1 MLTRCA
7 CPPFLP
13 QCTGNVA
20 FLRPKSEVTRHWL
33 NLNRKKWLL
42 FSAEITESTHISK
55 SELKKLIE
63 EAMINVLIERK
74 DLLED
79 AVAEAII
86 DMNLALSIEAGDTG
100 EYVSEKEIMAKL
112 MD

>member
-1 MLTRCA
+1 MTRLGSYSGDQVVHAFKETQTHKHNGPLT
-7 CPPFLP
+7 
-13 QCTGNVA
+13 V
-20 FLRPKSEVTRHWL
+20 EV
-33 NLNRKKWLL
+33 
-42 FSAEITESTHISK
+42 IIMESMHVSK

-112 MD
+112 RN